1 VKMGSR
7 HLALA
12 LLLTGCSLGTVREVD
27 CTSHAECRDAFGFGS
42 TCGEEGFCEESAFPA
57 RCPLTEPADLA
68 FPLDSDQYHVM
79 GTVFDHTLDTHV
91 GRYRSAALAASQAN
105 SNGGLDGR
113 EFAMIHCT
121 NEEGTGYDDL
131 LKADAS
137 VATASWLA
145 DEVGVP
151 VIIGPAASSDVEATY
166 NGVSEAYGTLLISPS
181 ATSPSLT
188 PLDGLTSTDEDPGL
202 LWRTAPPDDT
212 QALAIS
218 DDMVFRYIENVA
230 VIYQTG
236 AYGEGLE
243 EVFTSTFPGDSAQFP
258 FDSALGPADAVAEV
272 VNDGSFD
279 EVLFVSSESE
289 DVVKF
294 LLAADQVGFGTLSIF
309 LTDSAR
315 NTDVLTG
322 AASAS
327 ELFPRIR
334 GTAPATPAGA
344 VYDSFAASYAAANG
358 GEDVTILSYTAQS
371 FDAAWLA
378 IDATAWAIHKED
390 TLSGL
395 TMARGL
401 RKVSDGPPI
410 DIRPTAWNEVKARF
424 AAGESVDVYGAS
436 GPLDYD
442 PTTGETQA
450 TIEVWVIDP
459 ETGSFAT
466 DHTFSN

>member
-1 VKMGSR
+1 VEMGSR

-12 LLLTGCSLGTVREVD
+12 LLLAGCSLGTVRSVD
-27 CTSHAECRDAFGFGS
+27 CTSHAECREVFGFGS
-42 TCGEEGFCEESAFPA
+42 TCGEEGFCEIATFPA
-57 RCPLTEPADLA
+57 RCPLTEPPDLA
-68 FPLDSDQYHVM
+68 LPLDPDQYHVM
-79 GTVFDHTLDTHV
+79 GTVFDHTLDTHI
-91 GRYRSAALAASQAN
+91 GRYRSAGLAASQAD
-105 SNGGLDGR
+105 SNGGLDGH
-113 EFAMIHCT
+113 EFAVIHCT

-131 LKADAS
+131 PKAEAS
-137 VATASWLA
+137 VAVASWLA

-188 PLDGLTSTDEDPGL
+188 PLDGLTSTDEEPGL

-212 QALAIS
+212 QALAIA
-218 DDMVFRYIENVA
+218 DDMDLRGIGQVA
-230 VIYQTG
+230 VIYQEG

-243 EVFTSTFPGDSAQFP
+243 EVFTSTFRGTSTPLP
-258 FDSALGPADAVAEV
+258 FDSALGPADAVADV
-272 VNDGSFD
+272 ANDDSFE
-279 EVLFVSSESE
+279 EVLFVSSEAE
-289 DVVKF
+289 DVVAF
-294 LLAADQVGFGTLSIF
+294 LLAADQVGFEGLSIF

-315 NTDVLTG
+315 NADVLAG

-327 ELFPRIR
+327 DLFPRIR

-358 GEDVTILSYTAQS
+358 GEDVTALSYTAQS

-378 IDATAWAIHKED
+378 IYATAWATYNEQE
-390 TLSGL
+390 LSGL
-395 TMARGL
+395 ALARGL
-401 RKVSDGPPI
+401 RQISDGPAI

-424 AAGESVDVYGAS
+424 GDGESVDVYGAS

-442 PTTGETQA
+442 PTTGETSA
-450 TIEVWVIDP
+450 TIEVWYIDP
-459 ETGSFAT
+459 YTGSFAT
-466 DHTFSN
+466 DHIYP